1 MKISR
6 IVNLFGLTVLA
17 AGFISISSAAVTPT
31 RVGPVSQYGQL
42 QAGKNSDGHGRIYGS
57 CPSYSTSGN
66 EVQVK
71 GMSLY
76 WSSAEAA
83 ATDFYTETAINTMVK
98 DMKIEIVRF
107 AMGVSES
114 WDYGRGYL
122 TGGADK
128 QKKMLKAVVE
138 AAVKNDIY
146 VIIDWHSHQAD
157 NQTSDAVSFFSWAAE
172 TYGQYDN
179 VIFEVYNEPTNISW
193 SSIKTYADQV
203 VSAIRQHSDNLILVG
218 TPSWDQKPQEA
229 IGNEVNDPKKNVAYT
244 LHYYANTHCWEGNY
258 SWGGG
263 CEGTNGEKAMK
274 AGLSVFVSEW
284 GTGNADGSGTPDENR
299 NAQWQKYINDHKL
312 SWANWSASRIGEGT
326 AAFEGGSNASSLT
339 YTKSG
344 SLVKGYLASNPS
356 SYKACSATP
365 ASSSSSVAS
374 SSSSVPSS
382 SSVKRVTVFELT
394 SGNANQTVI
403 AGDSINPI
411 VYRYNDNVTG
421 LKLSGLPT
429 GFAGVLDSSART
441 YSIKGA
447 SEESL
452 RDHEFTY
459 TVAVTGVDSN
469 TTATGKIT
477 IKHKPVTTSIEVVEN
492 ATQTV
497 VAGDSILP
505 IVFRYQYLDSIAASG
520 LPEGTI
526 NLQMDKSTKTITL
539 AGAVKETLR
548 DHEYTLKLDIFGPDN
563 NASATA
569 KVMVVAPKSS
579 SSVESS
585 SSVVS
590 SSSEASS
597 SSEEVS
603 SSSAESSSSV
613 ESSSSEI
620 SSSSVESSSSQ
631 PKSSSSSVASSSS
644 VPESSSS
651 EPESSSSSV
660 EESSSST
667 NVEVLVVGSVE
678 QFAVPN
684 GKFEE
689 IVFRNVVTAVRN
701 TYNLH
706 FVTMTQSGNEYIVSA
721 TTVPDYFRSGEYADT
736 LTINGEKYEIKL
748 TVTEQTTFAAA
759 SVTSPV
765 LLTVENRTL
774 YVSGAEMVRLD
785 VFDMQGRPVE
795 SFKQVK
801 GSVSLENLRQG
812 NYIVRVRAG
821 SNSLIRRISI
831 K

>member
-179 VIFEVYNEPTNISW
+179 VIFEVYNEPTDISW

-244 LHYYANTHCWEGNY
+244 LHYYANSHCWEGNY
-258 SWGGG
+258 SWGGS

-284 GTGNADGSGTPDENR
+284 GTGDADGSGTPDENR

-374 SSSSVPSS
+374 SSSSVPS
-382 SSVKRVTVFELT
+382 L
-394 SGNANQTVI
+394 
-403 AGDSINPI
+403 
-411 VYRYNDNVTG
+411 RYFD
-421 LKLSGLPT
+421 
-429 GFAGVLDSSART
+429 
-441 YSIKGA
+441 
-447 SEESL
+447 
-452 RDHEFTY
+452 
-459 TVAVTGVDSN
+459 
-469 TTATGKIT
+469 KIQR
-477 IKHKPVTTSIEVVEN
+477 PFL
-492 ATQTV
+492 
-497 VAGDSILP
+497 IL
-505 IVFRYQYLDSIAASG
+505 YC
-520 LPEGTI
+520 
-526 NLQMDKSTKTITL
+526 
-539 AGAVKETLR
+539 
-548 DHEYTLKLDIFGPDN
+548 
-563 NASATA
+563 
-569 KVMVVAPKSS
+569 
-579 SSVESS
+579 
-585 SSVVS
+585 
-590 SSSEASS
+590 
-597 SSEEVS
+597 
-603 SSSAESSSSV
+603 SAE
-613 ESSSSEI
+613 
-620 SSSSVESSSSQ
+620 Q
-631 PKSSSSSVASSSS
+631 
-644 VPESSSS
+644 
-651 EPESSSSSV
+651 
-660 EESSSST
+660 
-667 NVEVLVVGSVE
+667 L
-678 QFAVPN
+678 
-684 GKFEE
+684 
-689 IVFRNVVTAVRN
+689 
-701 TYNLH
+701 
-706 FVTMTQSGNEYIVSA
+706 
-721 TTVPDYFRSGEYADT
+721 
-736 LTINGEKYEIKL
+736 
-748 TVTEQTTFAAA
+748 
-759 SVTSPV
+759 
-765 LLTVENRTL
+765 
-774 YVSGAEMVRLD
+774 
-785 VFDMQGRPVE
+785 
-795 SFKQVK
+795 
-801 GSVSLENLRQG
+801 
-812 NYIVRVRAG
+812 
-821 SNSLIRRISI
+821 
-831 K
+831 